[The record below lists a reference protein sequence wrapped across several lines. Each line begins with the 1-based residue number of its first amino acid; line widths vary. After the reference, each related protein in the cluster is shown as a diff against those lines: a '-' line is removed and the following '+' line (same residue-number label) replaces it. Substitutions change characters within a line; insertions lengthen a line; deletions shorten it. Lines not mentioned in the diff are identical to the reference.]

1 MRNVFATRSYL
12 LAYRRHFGSG
22 PLSGRAWHRLRV
34 PGATAYLQSRGRT
47 ARRLEWWGAGIHDIG
62 GPHFDSPSDSA
73 SYDSPALWRAIEGL
87 ARRHHAAHL
96 AQVASDDPLVEH
108 ARSAGWDVS
117 TAEVCPVLVLPASFE
132 EWLKSLGKNARE
144 QARRYPRRLE
154 KNFRVEYELALDK
167 ESVERA
173 LDDLFRLHGKRWR
186 ARGQTGV
193 LATPR
198 RQKFHRAVCE
208 KFLERGWLR
217 LWTLRLDGAAACVLL
232 FYFYGGRYWFFIG
245 GFEPELQKWSV
256 GTCLFARA
264 IEHAIEEGAREMD
277 FLRGAEEYKYR
288 LGAVDRAFVNLTW
301 FNTGP
306 RSKYLRERLKAEGAF
321 MHRIHQRFSAANLKA
336 DGAHKSAKHPASSD

>member
-12 LAYRRHFGSG
+12 LAYRRHFGSRFG
-22 PLSGRAWHRLRV
+22 AARAWYRVRV
-34 PGATAYLQSRGRT
+34 PGATAYLQSRGHT

-62 GPHFDSPSDSA
+62 GPHLDSPILDDP
-73 SYDSPALWRAIEGL
+73 SYDAARLWHRIEEL

-96 AQVASDDPLVEH
+96 SQIAADDPLVEH
-108 ARSAGWDVS
+108 ARASGWEVS
-117 TAEVCPVLVLPASFE
+117 PAEVCPVLDLPPTFE
-132 EWLKSLGKNARE
+132 EWVKSLGKNARE

-154 KNFRVEYELALDK
+154 KNFRVEYELALDQA
-167 ESVERA
+167 SVERA

-217 LWTLRLDGAAACVLL
+217 LWTLRLDGEAACVLL

-245 GFEPELQKWSV
+245 GFEPEMQKWSV
-256 GTCLFARA
+256 GTCLFSKVIA
-264 IEHAIEEGAREMD
+264 HAIGEGAREMD

-288 LGAVDRAFVNLTW
+288 LGAQDRPFVNLTW
-301 FNTGP
+301 FNNGP
-306 RSKYLRERLKAEGAF
+306 RAKYLRSRLKAESLV
-321 MHRIHQRFSAANLKA
+321 MHRIHQQFSASNRKEE
-336 DGAHKSAKHPASSD
+336 